1 MILISHRGNLNGKS
15 SYENH
20 PEYLQE
26 ALSQNFDVEVDVWNV
41 DGEYWLGHDHP
52 QYPIDEH
59 YLENPKLWCH
69 AKNIDALNQMI
80 RNKNIHSFWHQKDDV
95 TLTSKNYLWT
105 YPNKQ
110 LTPSSIA
117 VLPGSK
123 PSKKIAGIC
132 SDHIQKYE
140 EFK

>member
-1 MILISHRGNLNGKS
+1 
-15 SYENH
+15 
-20 PEYLQE
+20 
-26 ALSQNFDVEVDVWNV
+26 
-41 DGEYWLGHDHP
+41 
-52 QYPIDEH
+52 
-59 YLENPKLWCH
+59 
-69 AKNIDALNQMI
+69 MI

-117 VLPGSK
+117 VLPDSK